1 MKKKIIIP
9 FAILAAILILAGC
22 VIGYMATHSMSF
34 STGRCIVT
42 SNGSYLILLDGSPVN
57 MSNRSGSDDLFAD
70 LQTGDEILILHDG
83 IQETYPGGT
92 GVYFCRKQSSGTI
105 TDIPTDIIESLS
117 PMGWIPVDETGR
129 THEIYT
135 GTVISFE
142 PVYQDE
148 GNFLLKLRD
157 DAAFLEEIT
166 LTMVQKTELQMIG
179 GLSEGD
185 RVCVE
190 CYTEDSGYKEV
201 TKLTEY
207 QSVSYEYSFANMS
220 LELPAGW
227 TYEIREYSEGELSF
241 GIDFWPENESEGKL
255 RLDYYPELFGV
266 CGTGLKEEQIW
277 VGHIYRAF
285 QGTYDNRPVWDFIS
299 IRDLPGSY
307 VITTENV
314 DGWWD
319 IYGQQAMDILD
330 SMVLAEGM
338 IRANRAIEVAE
349 QALKGDFT
357 HDSVAFDFCTGEW
370 VVAFTD
376 QETYYTVYVTADGT
390 VRTIDTYDPN
400 AALAA
405 KPVIYLYPE
414 VETTVSVQLDFAG
427 TLTTTY
433 PKYQNGWTVL
443 AKPDGTL
450 TDPATGREYYCV
462 FWEGMTNTQ
471 YDLSQGFVIPGSET
485 RAFLEFALSEMGLTD
500 REANEFLIYWLPQ
513 MEGNPYNLISFQQE
527 TYTQSAELTITP
539 APDSILRVF
548 MAWKPLAEPIEVQ
561 PQSFNPFERVGF
573 TVVEWGGA
581 RINEP

>member
-22 VIGYMATHSMSF
+22 FIGYMAIHSLSF

-42 SNGSYLILLDGSPVN
+42 SNGSFLILLDGSPVN
-57 MSNRSGSDDLFAD
+57 MSNRSGSEDLIAD

-92 GVYFCRKQSSGTI
+92 GVYFCIKKASGSI
-105 TDIPTDIIESLS
+105 TDIPIYIIESLS

-135 GTVISFE
+135 GTVLSYE

-157 DAAFLEEIT
+157 DAAFVDEIT
-166 LTMVQKTELQMIG
+166 LTVVQNTELQAIDN
-179 GLSEGD
+179 LSVGD
-185 RVCVE
+185 RVRVE
-190 CYTEDSGYKEV
+190 CYTEGSGCKEV

-227 TYEIREYSEGELSF
+227 TYEIREYQENEMSF

-255 RLDYYPELFGV
+255 RLDYYSELFGV

-299 IRDLPGSY
+299 IKDLPGSY
-307 VITTENV
+307 VVTTENV

-319 IYGQQAMDILD
+319 IFGQLAMDILD
-330 SMVLAEGM
+330 SMVLAEGL
-338 IRANRAIEVAE
+338 IRENWAIEVAE

-357 HDSVAFDFCTGEW
+357 HDSLAFDFCTGEW

-390 VRTIDTYDPN
+390 VRTIDTFNPN
-400 AALAA
+400 AALAE
-405 KPVIYLYPE
+405 KPVIYLSPE

-427 TLTTTY
+427 TLTNTY
-433 PKYQNGWTVL
+433 PEYQNGWTVL

-450 TDPATGREYYCV
+450 IDPGTGREYYCL
-462 FWEGMTNTQ
+462 FWEGVTDTQ
-471 YDLSQGFVIPGSET
+471 YDMSTGFVVAGEDT
-485 RAFLEFALSEMGLTD
+485 RGFLENTLFQMGLTD
-500 REANEFLIYWLPQ
+500 KEANEFIIYWLPQ
-513 MEGNPYNLISFQQE
+513 MESNPYNLISFQQE
-527 TYTQSAELTITP
+527 AYNASAELTITP
-539 APDSILRVF
+539 APDSVLRAF
-548 MAWKPLAEPIEVQ
+548 MAWRPLEEPVEVE
-561 PQSFNPFERVGF
+561 PQTF
-573 TVVEWGGA
+573 TA
-581 RINEP
+581 